1 LDNPNVFLLPLKHN
15 RKITGYPGEFN
26 GNGEGAAVL
35 RQSMINSLSAGT
47 APGCWENLKIAH
59 L

>member
-47 APGCWENLKIAH
+47 APGC
-59 L
+59 